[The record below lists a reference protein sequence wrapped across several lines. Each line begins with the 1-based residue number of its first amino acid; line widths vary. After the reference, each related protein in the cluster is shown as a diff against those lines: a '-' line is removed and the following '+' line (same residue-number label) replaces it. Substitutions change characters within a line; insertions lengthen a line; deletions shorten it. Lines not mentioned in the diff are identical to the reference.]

1 MSGHGQQ
8 GHPAAR
14 GVFLT
19 VIFAF
24 IALPLVIIVAE
35 SFGGSAAAPWPLHAP
50 SLQWYTSAF
59 EYAPFWSGLEL
70 SVQIAAVATVISL
83 VAGTMAAYAIARH
96 NFPGRRLLQT
106 LFVTPLS
113 VPRIALGFALFVI
126 YVTLVPALDETNT
139 GVILAHCLIL
149 LPFSVTIVGAALANL
164 DPSSEEA
171 ARDLGRTRL
180 GAFWLVTLPR
190 LRVALLAAAVFAFV
204 TSFDEVDTSIFLLP
218 PQHSTLP
225 IQMFFYL
232 EQSDSPTVAALSTLL
247 MAGSLVIVVAVAL
260 LARRGGL
267 AAAVLSRPTATA
279 TGASI
284 AKEESH

>member
-1 MSGHGQQ
+1 MRQR
-8 GHPAAR
+8 GHPVTR

-19 VIFAF
+19 VVFAF
-24 IALPLVIIVAE
+24 IALPLVIVVLE
-35 SFGGSAAAPWPLHAP
+35 SFAGGAAAPWPLHAP
-50 SLQWYTSAF
+50 SLQWYASAF
-59 EYAPFWSGLEL
+59 QYGPFWSGLEL
-70 SVQIAAVATVISL
+70 SVEIAAVATALSL
-83 VAGTMAAYAIARH
+83 IAGTMAAYAIARH
-96 NFPGRRLLQT
+96 EFRGRRLLQT

-113 VPRIALGFALFVI
+113 VPRIVIGFSLFVL

-139 GVILAHCLIL
+139 GVVLAHCLIL

-164 DPSSEEA
+164 DPATEEA

-180 GAFWLVTLPR
+180 GAFWTVTLPR
-190 LRVALLAAAVFAFV
+190 LRIALVATAVFAFV

-232 EQSDSPTVAALSTLL
+232 QQSDSPTVAALSTLL
-247 MAGSLVIVVAVAL
+247 IAGSLVIVIAVAA

-267 AAAVLSRPTATA
+267 LAAIMSSPGAT
-279 TGASI
+279 TSS
-284 AKEESH
+284 AKEETN

>member
-1 MSGHGQQ
+1 MSSPGRSGRH
-8 GHPAAR
+8 GHPVVR

-19 VIFAF
+19 LIFVF
-24 IALPLVIIVAE
+24 IALPLVIVVLE
-35 SFGGSAAAPWPLHAP
+35 SFAGSAAAPWPLHAP
-50 SLQWYTSAF
+50 SLQWYASAF
-59 EYAPFWSGLEL
+59 GYAPFWSGLEL
-70 SVQIAAVATVISL
+70 SVEIAAAATALSL

-96 NFPGRRLLQT
+96 EFPGRRLLQT

-113 VPRIALGFALFVI
+113 VPRIAIGFSLFVL

-139 GVILAHCLIL
+139 GVILAHCMIL
-149 LPFSVTIVGAALANL
+149 LPFSVTIIGAALANL
-164 DPSSEEA
+164 DPAAEEA

-180 GAFWLVTLPR
+180 GAFWKVTLPR
-190 LRVALLAAAVFAFV
+190 LRIALLAAAVFAFV

-247 MAGSLVIVVAVAL
+247 IAGSLAIVVAVAA

-267 AAAVLSRPTATA
+267 MTAVLTRPAAATS
-279 TGASI
+279 S
-284 AKEESH
+284 AKEETN

>member
-1 MSGHGQQ
+1 MSGHGQH

-19 VIFAF
+19 VMFAF

-59 EYAPFWSGLEL
+59 DYAPFWSGLQL

-113 VPRIALGFALFVI
+113 VPRIVLGFALFVI

-164 DPSSEEA
+164 DPASEEA

-267 AAAVLSRPTATA
+267 AAAVLSRPAATT
-279 TGASI
+279 TGAST